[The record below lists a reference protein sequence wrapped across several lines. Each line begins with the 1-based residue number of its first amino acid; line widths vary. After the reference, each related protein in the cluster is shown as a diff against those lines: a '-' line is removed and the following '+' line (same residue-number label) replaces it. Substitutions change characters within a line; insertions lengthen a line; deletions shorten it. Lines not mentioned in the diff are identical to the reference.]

1 MASVRHSREVGIFE
15 SFVNGRLAERP
26 SKNQPIDLAWYG
38 VLNRIEMKPSI
49 PPLPNPSPARG
60 EGLLA
65 VASLV
70 GRGITWTP
78 RLGLSF

>member
-1 MASVRHSREVGIFE
+1 VHGSSHQLQLVVI
-15 SFVNGRLAERP
+15 LT
-26 SKNQPIDLAWYG
+26 
-38 VLNRIEMKPSI
+38 

-70 GRGITWTP
+70 GTGLTWTA
-78 RLGLSF
+78 RHGLNFGSG